1 MEKGLKKVLIV
12 SGIVGALAGFSYFI
26 YRQMMKA
33 INYKISS
40 QGVKV
45 LSRDKENI
53 KLLVKMGITNPSDL
67 TLTLTEQ
74 EYDIYLNGIY
84 ITRLKSVV
92 PQVIYEN
99 STSTLELTV
108 DINYKDILSKMNVA
122 SGTTISEK
130 LAMVANLKQQKLK
143 LSSKLSIKYGI
154 LPSIPIVYDYEDTLK
169 GWGL

>member
-1 MEKGLKKVLIV
+1 
-12 SGIVGALAGFSYFI
+12 
-26 YRQMMKA
+26 MKA

-143 LSSKLSIKYGI
+143 LSCKLSIKYGI